1 MRPVEHLPTFFA
13 LTCIAL
19 LLSPSAVFPLAP
31 TTADSL
37 YARGQ
42 SAEPMDE
49 VREVVSRLNA
59 ALPSAVHPAG
69 MLIRIGNLY
78 LRLHEAD
85 SAEVAFNAAVG
96 EDSTLAGAYLGLA
109 EVLLEHRNRP
119 RSALVPLQR
128 AVDLDSTYA
137 EAHFMMARAYLRSR
151 KTTAARRAADKS
163 IQAESNYAAPYL
175 FLAKLYQRENNN
187 RAAFTFYKAYLEQ
200 RPEDQSAA
208 YEFAVELL
216 KERELDR
223 AREIAERL
231 GGARGLPI
239 VAQALMADRDY
250 EGALGA
256 FSEYIDGLNAEEQAL
271 FEDISLVGLSRE
283 VRAYRTTTP
292 ETREAFLRNF
302 WLRKDPFKSSAGA
315 MRRAEHYRRVWYAR
329 TFFGK
334 KKFPYD
340 RRGEIYIRYGEPDFR
355 SSWRELNAQ
364 MPLKVQRVQ
373 ERMAHQLYGNKALA
387 LTFVGPVYPIR
398 SAQASENTWRNSE
411 VRATSQPIQTI
422 DEAAVGLE
430 RYKPITSSG
439 DWSAVPWAVW
449 IYADIDGGI
458 EIALTDEFNTGNF
471 DYAPEPVLG
480 PEDINEYNMQSRGGP
495 FRNMI
500 NRLNTLSPAARMT
513 RVASKEPERYA
524 FEALEPLDYYYES
537 LSFRGI
543 DGKTELQLNIGLPI
557 DNVARPE
564 DIDTTIVVN
573 RRVAL
578 VDSRKGR
585 LHKRSDDLAVP
596 VTDAN
601 LGRSLLAL
609 DRVDIAAAPGVYQL
623 AVEAWRKK
631 TDMLQVYQQTLELP
645 DYRGGELMMSDIQ
658 IAQNVEEAREGSSS
672 KFVRKG
678 WDILPAPSRTFHVGK
693 SVFVYFEVY
702 NLERDAFGNTR
713 YEVTFEVISKS
724 TSDKSPRT
732 FLPRIRKDGESIE
745 VRYEQVGTE
754 TSVSDFVE
762 LDLGQA
768 DPGRYSLHMTV
779 KDLNG
784 DRNIKRDSIF
794 RIASPPRRR

>member
-1 MRPVEHLPTFFA
+1 MRPDRPVPVFITKLCVIF
-13 LTCIAL
+13 
-19 LLSPSAVFPLAP
+19 LLSPSSVFSLSP
-31 TTADSL
+31 THADSL
-37 YARGQ
+37 YAYGQ
-42 SAEPMDE
+42 TTERMDA
-49 VREVVSRLNA
+49 VREIVAELNA
-59 ALPSAVHPAG
+59 AVAEAIHPAG

-78 LRLHEAD
+78 VRLQEAD
-85 SAEVAFNAAVG
+85 SAQVAFQAAV
-96 EDSTLAGAYLGLA
+96 DQDTTLAGAYLGLG
-109 EVLLEHRNRP
+109 EVLLEFRNRP

-163 IQAESNYAAPYL
+163 IQEDPKYGPPYL

-187 RAAFTFYKAYLEQ
+187 RAAHTFYKKYLEQ
-200 RPEDQSAA
+200 RPDDQTAA

-216 KERELDR
+216 SQKELDR

-231 GGARGLPI
+231 GGSRGMPI

-250 EGALGA
+250 EGALAA
-256 FSEYIDGLNAEEQAL
+256 FSQYIDSLAPEEQAL
-271 FEDISLVGLSRE
+271 FEDISLVGRSHE
-283 VRAYRTTTP
+283 VNAYRSTTP
-292 ETREAFLRNF
+292 KTREIFLRNF

-315 MRRAEHYRRVWYAR
+315 MRRAEHYRRVWHAR

-364 MPLKVQRVQ
+364 MPLRVQRVQ

-398 SAQASENTWRNSE
+398 SAQTAENTWRNSE
-411 VRATSQPIQTI
+411 VRASSQPIQTI
-422 DEAAVGLE
+422 DETAVGLE
-430 RYKPITSSG
+430 RYKPITTSG

-458 EIALTDEFNTGNF
+458 EIAFTDEFNTGNF

-480 PEDINEYNMQSRGGP
+480 PNDINELNMQSRGGP

-500 NRLNTLSPAARMT
+500 NRLNTLSPAARMA
-513 RVASKEPERYA
+513 RVASKEPERFA
-524 FEALEPLDYYYES
+524 FETLEPLDYYYEA
-537 LSFRGI
+537 LAFRGQ

-557 DNVARPE
+557 DNVARSE
-564 DIDTTIVVN
+564 DIDTIIVVN

-578 VDSRKGR
+578 VDSRSGQ
-585 LHKRSDDLAVP
+585 LHKRRDDLAVP

-609 DRVDIAAAPGVYQL
+609 DRVDMAAAPGVYQL
-623 AVEAWRKK
+623 AVEVWRKN

-645 DYRGGELMMSDIQ
+645 DYGGGDLMMSDIQ
-658 IAQNVEEAREGSSS
+658 IAQNVEEAKEGSSS
-672 KFVRKG
+672 KFVRQG
-678 WDILPAPSRTFHVGK
+678 WDILPAPSRTFYVGN

-702 NLERDAFGNTR
+702 NLEEDAFGNTR

-732 FLPRIRKDGESIE
+732 FLPRIRKDGEAIE
-745 VRYEQVGTE
+745 VQYEQAGTE
-754 TSVSDFVE
+754 NWISDFVE

-768 DPGRYSLHMTV
+768 NPGRYSLHMTV
-779 KDLNG
+779 KDLNA
-784 DRNIKRDSIF
+784 DQIIKRDSIF
-794 RIASPPRRR
+794 RIASPPRRQ

>member
-1 MRPVEHLPTFFA
+1 MRSVEHV
-13 LTCIAL
+13 LTLLAGMCIAFL
-19 LLSPSAVFPLAP
+19 LLPSAAFPLTP
-31 TTADSL
+31 TSADSL
-37 YARGQ
+37 YARGH
-42 SAEPMDE
+42 SAERMED

-59 ALPSAVHPAG
+59 ALPATAHPAG
-69 MLIRIGNLY
+69 MLTRIGNLY
-78 LRLHEAD
+78 VRLQEAD
-85 SAEVAFNAAVG
+85 SAEVAFDAAV
-96 EDSTLAGAYLGLA
+96 ERDSTLAGAYLGLG
-109 EVLLEHRNRP
+109 EVLLELRNRP
-119 RSALVPLQR
+119 RAALVPLQR
-128 AVDLDSTYA
+128 AVELDSTYA
-137 EAHFMMARAYLRSR
+137 EAHYMMARAYLRSR

-163 IQAESNYAAPYL
+163 IQVEPNYAAPYL

-200 RPEDQSAA
+200 RPNDQTAA

-216 KERELDR
+216 KQKELDR

-231 GGARGLPI
+231 GGSQGLPV

-250 EGALGA
+250 EGALDA
-256 FSEYIDGLNAEEQAL
+256 FSEYIDGLTPEEQAL
-271 FEDISLVGLSRE
+271 FEDISLVGLSHE

-334 KKFPYD
+334 KRFPYD

-364 MPLKVQRVQ
+364 MPLRVQRVQ
-373 ERMAHQLYGNKALA
+373 ERMAHQLYGNRALA

-458 EIALTDEFNTGNF
+458 EIAFTDEFNTGNF
-471 DYAPEPVLG
+471 DYAPEPVMG

-495 FRNMI
+495 FRNMV
-500 NRLNTLSPAARMT
+500 NRLNAMAPAARMT
-513 RVASKEPERYA
+513 RVASREPERYA
-524 FEALEPLDYYYES
+524 FEALEPLDYYYEA
-537 LSFRGI
+537 LSFRGL

-557 DNVARPE
+557 DNVARRE
-564 DIDTTIVVN
+564 DIDTTVVVN

-585 LHKRSDDLAVP
+585 LHKRNDDLAVP

-645 DYRGGELMMSDIQ
+645 DYRGEELMMSDIQ
-658 IAQNVEEAREGSSS
+658 IAQNVVEAREESDR
-672 KFVRKG
+672 KFVRQG
-678 WDILPAPSRTFHVGK
+678 WDILPAPSRTFYVGK

-702 NLERDAFGNTR
+702 NLEKDAFGNTR

-724 TSDKSPRT
+724 TSNRSPRT

-745 VRYEQVGTE
+745 VRYEQSGTE

-779 KDLNG
+779 KDLNA

>member
-1 MRPVEHLPTFFA
+1 MRSVEHVPTRFA
-13 LTCIAL
+13 TMCIAFL
-19 LLSPSAVFPLAP
+19 LLPSAVFPLTP
-31 TTADSL
+31 TSTDSL

-42 SAEPMDE
+42 SAERMED

-59 ALPSAVHPAG
+59 ALPSIAHPAG

-78 LRLHEAD
+78 VRLQEAD
-85 SAEVAFNAAVG
+85 SAEVAFYGAV
-96 EDSTLAGAYLGLA
+96 EKDSTLAGAHLGLG
-109 EVLLEHRNRP
+109 EVLLELRNRP
-119 RSALVPLQR
+119 RAALVPLQR

-137 EAHFMMARAYLRSR
+137 EAHYMMARAYLRSR

-163 IQAESNYAAPYL
+163 IQVEPNYAAPYL

-200 RPEDQSAA
+200 RPNDQTAA

-216 KERELDR
+216 KQKELDR

-231 GGARGLPI
+231 GGSRGLPI

-250 EGALGA
+250 EGALDA
-256 FSEYIDGLNAEEQAL
+256 FSEYIDGLTPEEQAH
-271 FEDISLVGLSRE
+271 FEDISLVGLSHE
-283 VRAYRTTTP
+283 VRAYRTTTT

-334 KKFPYD
+334 KRFPYD

-364 MPLKVQRVQ
+364 MPLNVQRVQ
-373 ERMAHQLYGNKALA
+373 ERMAHQLYGNRALA

-449 IYADIDGGI
+449 IYVDIDGGI
-458 EIALTDEFNTGNF
+458 EIAFTDEFNTGNF
-471 DYAPEPVLG
+471 DYAPEPVMG

-495 FRNMI
+495 FRNMV
-500 NRLNTLSPAARMT
+500 NRLNAMAPAARMT

-524 FEALEPLDYYYES
+524 FEALEPLDYYYEA
-537 LSFRGI
+537 LSFRGL

-557 DNVARPE
+557 DNVARRE
-564 DIDTTIVVN
+564 DIDTTVVVN

-658 IAQNVEEAREGSSS
+658 IAQNVVEAREGTNQ
-672 KFVRKG
+672 KFVRQG
-678 WDILPAPSRTFHVGK
+678 WDILPAPSRTFYVGK

-724 TSDKSPRT
+724 TSDRSPRT

-745 VRYEQVGTE
+745 VRYEQTGTE

-779 KDLNG
+779 KDMNA

>member
-1 MRPVEHLPTFFA
+1 MRSAEHFPTLFA
-13 LTCIAL
+13 SMCIAF
-19 LLSPSAVFPLAP
+19 LSAPSAVFPLSP

-42 SAEPMDE
+42 SAERLED
-49 VREVVSRLNA
+49 VREVVSQLNA
-59 ALPSAVHPAG
+59 ALPATVHRAG
-69 MLIRIGNLY
+69 LLIRIGNLY
-78 LRLHEAD
+78 LRLQEAD
-85 SAEVAFNAAVG
+85 SAEVAFNAAVE
-96 EDSTLAGAYLGLA
+96 EDSTLAGAYLGLG

-119 RSALVPLQR
+119 RSALVPLQS

-216 KERELDR
+216 KEKELDR

-256 FSEYIDGLNAEEQAL
+256 FSDYIDGLNPEEQAL

-283 VRAYRTTTP
+283 VRAYRTTTA

-334 KKFPYD
+334 KKYPYD

-373 ERMAHQLYGNKALA
+373 ERMAHQIYGNKALA

-398 SAQASENTWRNSE
+398 SVQASENTWRNSE

-495 FRNMI
+495 FRNMV
-500 NRLNTLSPAARMT
+500 NRLNALSPAARMT

-658 IAQNVEEAREGSSS
+658 IAQNVEEAREGSNS

-745 VRYEQVGTE
+745 VRYEQVGTA

>member
-1 MRPVEHLPTFFA
+1 MRPVGT
-13 LTCIAL
+13 LTRSVSIVCFIL
-19 LLSPSAVFPLAP
+19 LLAPSVVFSLPPP
-31 TTADSL
+31 TVDSL
-37 YARGQ
+37 YAQGQ
-42 SAEPMDE
+42 TAQRLHD
-49 VREVVSRLNA
+49 VREIVSRLNA
-59 ALPSAVHPAG
+59 AVPETDHPAA
-69 MLIRIGNLY
+69 LLVRIGNLY
-78 LRLHEAD
+78 VRLQEAD
-85 SAEVAFNAAVG
+85 SANVAFNAAVNH
-96 EDSTLAGAYLGLA
+96 DSTLAGAFLGLG
-109 EVLLEHRNRP
+109 EVQLELRNRP

-163 IQAESNYAAPYL
+163 IQVDPKFTAPYL

-187 RAAFTFYKAYLEQ
+187 RAAHTFYKQYLEQ
-200 RPEDQSAA
+200 RPNDQTAA

-216 KERELDR
+216 KQKELDR

-231 GGARGLPI
+231 GGLRGLPI
-239 VAQALMADRDY
+239 VAQAMMADRDY
-250 EGALGA
+250 EGAMAA
-256 FSEYIDGLNAEEQAL
+256 FSQYIDGLVPKEQAL
-271 FEDISLVGLSRE
+271 FEDISLVGLPRE
-283 VRAYRTTTP
+283 VRAFRTTTP

-329 TFFGK
+329 TFFGR

-340 RRGEIYIRYGEPDFR
+340 RRGQIYIRYGEPDFR
-355 SSWRELNAQ
+355 SNWRELNAQ
-364 MPLKVQRVQ
+364 MPLNVQRVQ

-398 SAQASENTWRNSE
+398 SAQAAENTWRNSE
-411 VRATSQPIQTI
+411 VRASSKPIQTI

-449 IYADIDGGI
+449 IYADIDGGV
-458 EIALTDEFNTGNF
+458 EIAFTDEFNTGNF

-513 RVASKEPERYA
+513 RVASKEPERFA
-524 FEALEPLDYYYES
+524 FEALEPLDFYYEA
-537 LSFRGI
+537 LSFRGQ
-543 DGKTELQLNIGLPI
+543 DGKTDLQLNLGLPI

-564 DIDTTIVVN
+564 DIDTTVVVN
-573 RRVAL
+573 RRIAL
-578 VDSRKGR
+578 VDSRRAR
-585 LHKRSDDLAVP
+585 LHKRKDDLAVP
-596 VTDAN
+596 VSDAN
-601 LGRSLLAL
+601 LGLSLLAL
-609 DRVDIAAAPGVYQL
+609 DRVDMAAAPGVYQL
-623 AVEAWRKK
+623 AVEAWRKN
-631 TDMLQVYQQTLELP
+631 TDMLQVYQQTLDLP
-645 DYRGGELMMSDIQ
+645 DYSGGELMMSDIQ
-658 IAQNVEEAREGSSS
+658 IAQSVREAGDGADP
-672 KFVRKG
+672 KFVRQG
-678 WDILPAPSRTFHVGK
+678 WNILPAPSRTFYIGN

-702 NLERDAFGNTR
+702 NLEKDAFGNTR

-724 TSDKSPRT
+724 TSDTSPRT
-732 FLPRIRKDGESIE
+732 FLPRIRKDGEAIE
-745 VRYEQVGTE
+745 VRYEQVGTAVW
-754 TSVSDFVE
+754 VSDFVE

-768 DPGRYSLHMTV
+768 DQGRYSLHMTV
-779 KDLNG
+779 KDLNA
-784 DRNIKRDSIF
+784 DRTIKRDSLF

>member
-42 SAEPMDE
+42 SAERMDE

-85 SAEVAFNAAVG
+85 SAEVAFNAAVE

-658 IAQNVEEAREGSSS
+658 IAQNVEEAREGSNS

-732 FLPRIRKDGESIE
+732 FLPRIHKDGESIE

>member
-1 MRPVEHLPTFFA
+1 MRLVEHLPTSFA
-13 LTCIAL
+13 WTCIAL
-19 LLSPSAVFPLAP
+19 LLVPSAVFPLSP

-42 SAEPMDE
+42 SAQRMDD

-59 ALPSAVHPAG
+59 ALPSTVHPAG

-85 SAEVAFNAAVG
+85 SAEVAFNAAVE
-96 EDSTLAGAYLGLA
+96 EDSTLAGAYLGLG

-187 RAAFTFYKAYLEQ
+187 RAAFMFYKAYLEQ

-216 KERELDR
+216 KEKELDR

-271 FEDISLVGLSRE
+271 FEDISLVGLTHE

-422 DEAAVGLE
+422 DDAAVGLE

-480 PEDINEYNMQSRGGP
+480 PEDINEYNVQSRGGP
-495 FRNMI
+495 FRNMV

-537 LSFRGI
+537 LSFRGV

-658 IAQNVEEAREGSSS
+658 IAQNVEEAREGSNS

>member
-1 MRPVEHLPTFFA
+1 MRSFENLPTRFA
-13 LTCIAL
+13 WMCAAL
-19 LLSPSAVFPLAP
+19 LLLPSAVFPLTP
-31 TTADSL
+31 TSADSL

-42 SAEPMDE
+42 SAERMED
-49 VREVVSRLNA
+49 VREVVSMLNA
-59 ALPSAVHPAG
+59 ALPSSTHPAG

-78 LRLHEAD
+78 ARLQEAD
-85 SAEVAFNAAVG
+85 SAEVAFDAAVAR
-96 EDSTLAGAYLGLA
+96 DSTLAGAYLGLG
-109 EVLLEHRNRP
+109 EVLLELRNRP
-119 RSALVPLQR
+119 RAALVPLQR

-137 EAHFMMARAYLRSR
+137 EAHYMMARAYLRSR

-163 IQAESNYAAPYL
+163 IQVEPNYAAPYL

-200 RPEDQSAA
+200 RPNDQTAA

-216 KERELDR
+216 KQKELDK

-231 GGARGLPI
+231 GGSRGLPI

-250 EGALGA
+250 EGALDA
-256 FSEYIDGLNAEEQAL
+256 FSEYIDGLNPEEQAL
-271 FEDISLVGLSRE
+271 FEDISLVGLSHE

-292 ETREAFLRNF
+292 ETREAFLRSF

-329 TFFGK
+329 TFFGEK
-334 KKFPYD
+334 RFPYD

-373 ERMAHQLYGNKALA
+373 ERMAHQLYGNRALA

-411 VRATSQPIQTI
+411 VRASSKPIQTI

-458 EIALTDEFNTGNF
+458 EIAFTDEFNTGNF
-471 DYAPEPVLG
+471 DYAPEPVMG

-495 FRNMI
+495 FRNMV
-500 NRLNTLSPAARMT
+500 NRLNAMSPAARMT

-524 FEALEPLDYYYES
+524 FEALEPLDYYYEA
-537 LSFRGI
+537 LSFRGL

-557 DNVARPE
+557 DNVARRE
-564 DIDTTIVVN
+564 DIDTTVVVN

-645 DYRGGELMMSDIQ
+645 DYRGEELMMSDIQ
-658 IAQNVEEAREGSSS
+658 IAQNVKEAREESSP
-672 KFVRKG
+672 KFVRQG
-678 WDILPAPSRTFHVGK
+678 WDILPAPSRTFYVGK

-702 NLERDAFGNTR
+702 NLEKDAFGNTR

-724 TSDKSPRT
+724 TSDRSPRT

-745 VRYEQVGTE
+745 VRYEQAGTE

-794 RIASPPRRR
+794 RIASLPRRR

>member
-1 MRPVEHLPTFFA
+1 MRPVGAVSIL
-13 LTCIAL
+13 IAGMCVIVL
-19 LLSPSAVFPLAP
+19 LAPSAVFSLSPA
-31 TTADSL
+31 AVDSL
-37 YARGQ
+37 YAHGQ
-42 SAEPMDE
+42 TTERMDD
-49 VREVVSRLNA
+49 VREILDELNA
-59 ALPSAVHPAG
+59 ALPEAIHPAG
-69 MLIRIGNLY
+69 MLIRIGNLHV
-78 LRLHEAD
+78 RLQEAD
-85 SAEVAFNAAVG
+85 SAEVAFQAAV
-96 EDSTLAGAYLGLA
+96 DRDTTLAGAYLGLG
-109 EVLLEHRNRP
+109 EVRLQLRNRP
-119 RSALVPLQR
+119 RAALIPLQR

-137 EAHFMMARAYLRSR
+137 EAHYMMARAYLRSR
-151 KTTAARRAADKS
+151 KTTAARRAADKC
-163 IQAESNYAAPYL
+163 IQVDPNYAAPYL
-175 FLAKLYQRENNN
+175 FLAKLYQRENNK
-187 RAAFTFYKAYLEQ
+187 RAAHTFYKKYLEQ
-200 RPEDQSAA
+200 RPNDQTAA

-216 KERELDR
+216 KQKELDR

-231 GGARGLPI
+231 GGSRGLPI

-250 EGALGA
+250 EAALVA
-256 FSEYIDGLNAEEQAL
+256 FSQYIDSLTPEEQAL
-271 FEDISLVGLSRE
+271 YEDISLVGHSRE
-283 VRAYRTTTP
+283 VKAYRTTTP
-292 ETREAFLRNF
+292 ETREIFLRNF

-315 MRRAEHYRRVWYAR
+315 MRRVEHYRRVWYAR
-329 TFFGK
+329 TFFGE

-373 ERMAHQLYGNKALA
+373 ERMAHQLYGNNALA

-398 SAQASENTWRNSE
+398 SAQAAENTWRNSE
-411 VRATSQPIQTI
+411 VRASSRPGEAI
-422 DEAAVGLE
+422 DETSIGLE

-458 EIALTDEFNTGNF
+458 EIAFTDEFNTGNF

-495 FRNMI
+495 FRNMV

-524 FEALEPLDYYYES
+524 FETLDPLDYYYEA
-537 LSFRGI
+537 LSFRGR

-557 DNVARPE
+557 DNVARPG

-578 VDSRKGR
+578 VDSRSGR

-609 DRVDIAAAPGVYQL
+609 DRIDIAAAPGVYQL
-623 AVEAWRKK
+623 ALEAWRKK

-645 DYRGGELMMSDIQ
+645 DYRGDDLMMSDIQ
-658 IAQNVEEAREGSSS
+658 IAQNVEETREGSNP
-672 KFVRKG
+672 KFVRQG
-678 WDILPAPSRTFHVGK
+678 WDILPAPSRTFYVGN

-702 NLERDAFGNTR
+702 NLEKDAFGNTR

-724 TSDKSPRT
+724 TSNKSPRT
-732 FLPRIRKDGESIE
+732 FLPRIRKDGEAIE
-745 VRYEQVGTE
+745 VRYEQVGNE
-754 TSVSDFVE
+754 IWVSDFVE

-779 KDLNG
+779 KDLNA
-784 DRNIKRDSIF
+784 DLNIKRDSIF
-794 RIASPPRRR
+794 RIASLQRRR

>member
-13 LTCIAL
+13 WTCIAL
-19 LLSPSAVFPLAP
+19 LLAPSPVFPLSP

-42 SAEPMDE
+42 SAERMDD

-59 ALPSAVHPAG
+59 ALPSTVHPAG
-69 MLIRIGNLY
+69 MRIRIGNLY
-78 LRLHEAD
+78 LRLQEAD
-85 SAEVAFNAAVG
+85 SAEVAFNAAVE
-96 EDSTLAGAYLGLA
+96 EDSTLAGAYLGLG

-119 RSALVPLQR
+119 RSALVQLQR

-216 KERELDR
+216 KEKELDR

-422 DEAAVGLE
+422 DEAAIGLE

-495 FRNMI
+495 FRNMV

-557 DNVARPE
+557 DNVARPD

-658 IAQNVEEAREGSSS
+658 IAQNVEEAREGSNS

-678 WDILPAPSRTFHVGK
+678 WDILPAPSRTFHVGR

-794 RIASPPRRR
+794 RIAARPRRR